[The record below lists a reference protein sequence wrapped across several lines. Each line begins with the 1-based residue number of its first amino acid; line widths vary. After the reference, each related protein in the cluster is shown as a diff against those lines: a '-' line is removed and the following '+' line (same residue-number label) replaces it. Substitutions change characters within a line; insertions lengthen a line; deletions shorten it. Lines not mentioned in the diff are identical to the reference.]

1 MAKLNVISELDK
13 LVVHYFNK
21 VNPFEID
28 DQPVPTSF
36 ARGTPDTLANSQIWS
51 NVSDITYP
59 VLVIN
64 RTNTF
69 QLQRDR
75 NVPHTEATNI
85 NINRI
90 AKNKYINTDE
100 PNINIEIYSYHAPVY
115 FTTKYQIIMFC
126 EYVQHSN
133 DFMMQFFE
141 RLNQQYMPINSE
153 KYKTIYFDTIWNLKD
168 DVEISDNFN
177 STSNTKREI
186 KITFTIDGQG
196 YYISQASEKVDRSI
210 SKTVLQSFL
219 K

>member
-59 VLVIN
+59 ILVIN

>member
-28 DQPVPTSF
+28 DQPVPASF
-36 ARGTPDTLANSQIWS
+36 ARGTPDTLANSPIWS
-51 NVSDITYP
+51 NVGDIKYP
-59 VLVIN
+59 VLVVN

-90 AKNKYINTDE
+90 AKNKYINIDE
-100 PNINIEIYSYHAPVY
+100 PNINIEIYSYHAPVF
-115 FTTKYQIIMFC
+115 FTTKYQIILFC
-126 EYVQHSN
+126 EYIEHSN
-133 DFMMQFFE
+133 EFMMQFFD

-168 DVEISDNFN
+168 DVDISDNFN
-177 STSNTKREI
+177 STTNTKREI